1 MKKLISICL
10 AALVCLSAFAQQKY
24 TGTVVDAF
32 GDPAPG
38 AVVQVVGT
46 NINAVTGN
54 NGSFSITA
62 QAGQTLEV
70 SLLGMETATVTVPAS
85 GHINVT
91 LKESAEFIEETVVVG
106 YGVTRKRDLAGAV
119 SSVKADEIKAGV
131 ISNTT
136 DMLRGRAAGVFVHT
150 NDNTPGG
157 STSIRI
163 RGASSISSNNTP
175 LYVIDGIM
183 QDDDTGVTPDDI
195 ESIEILKDA
204 ASTAIYGNRGAN
216 GVIIITT
223 KKGSADHFTIDYAY
237 NASAKILYNPFHLCD
252 AGDIMNYSMKI
263 WRDNGSQGNPPY
275 TDEQLNFVGRGTD
288 WLNDVARTGWTQTHN
303 VTMGGGSER
312 INASA
317 NINYM
322 DNQGIMPNTEYN
334 RFNTRLS
341 VNFKPTKWLTG
352 GVSTFFT
359 KAGKTW
365 LTMNTASSAENILT
379 QLFLASPLM
388 YIGEDGATYN
398 WITGDRSRRLAFME
412 WIDASDNNSK
422 AFDTT
427 MSAFLEAQ
435 LCKGLTAR
443 AQYTFNRWEGV
454 NQTYLNQ
461 QTFYGSSLKGQ
472 STFDNSYG
480 NYQQVDGLLTY
491 HNNFAGKHDLKLI
504 AGTTFTTNTS
514 EWAYMQAHGY
524 GTDAYRFYKFGAAS
538 FMDSMDTSRADK
550 ANISY
555 FGRIEYVLLDRYI
568 FNASF
573 RADGSSNFGVNNKW
587 GYFPSASVAW
597 NLGDEAWMKWAK
609 PALTALKLR
618 ASWGKTGNDG
628 IGQYKSLKT
637 YANAKNYMGA
647 NPTANMMFV
656 NNAGNN
662 SLKWETTTQTDFG
675 FDANLF
681 NGRVEINFDWYKKI
695 TTDLLNPIAISYSTM
710 GLENTT
716 GNDGIISNRGVE
728 LFIKAHVIEKKNF
741 SWNTTFN
748 FGYNKNR
755 VEKLSYTSFY
765 AARPQGAYAAEN
777 YVRLTE
783 GEPMSAIYGY
793 KYIGILQQ
801 GETYDKQPNSQPG
814 DPMYEDVNGDGVITP
829 DDRTTIGEGIAPYQ
843 IGWGNN
849 FQIGNFDFSFFFDG
863 SFGNSLLNMTRFYL
877 EDQNRTVD
885 AYQNRW
891 SLKNPSTT
899 IGRDNYTTAS
909 SYMYGSYVNSN
920 FVEKAGFVRLSNIE
934 LGYSIPCKKLGI
946 DKVLKAARVYVGG
959 QRLFTFTK
967 YSGFDPE
974 TSSYGNGD
982 ASQGLDFSSYPSYR
996 TVNFGAK
1003 VTF

>member
-54 NGSFSITA
+54 DGSFAITA
-62 QAGQTLEV
+62 KTGQTLEV

-223 KKGSADHFTIDYAY
+223 KKGSADRFTIDYAY

-252 AGDIMNYSMKI
+252 ASDIMGYTMQI

-275 TDEQLNFVGRGTD
+275 TDEQLSFVGKGTD

-303 VTMGGGSER
+303 VMMGGGSER

-322 DNQGIMPNTEYN
+322 DNQGIMPNTEYT
-334 RFNTRLS
+334 RFNTRLT

-352 GVSTFFT
+352 GVSAFIT
-359 KAGKTW
+359 KAEKTW

-398 WITGDRSRRLAFME
+398 WITGDRSRRLSFME
-412 WIDASDNNSK
+412 WIDASDNNSNG
-422 AFDTT
+422 FDTT

-435 LCKGLTAR
+435 LCKDLTAR

-461 QTFYGSSLKGQ
+461 QTFYGSSLNGQ
-472 STFDNSYG
+472 STFDSSYG

-491 HNNFAGKHDLKLI
+491 HHNFADKHDLKLI
-504 AGTTFTTNTS
+504 AGTTYTTNTS

-538 FMDSMDTSRADK
+538 FMDAMDTSRADK
-550 ANISY
+550 TNMSY

-573 RADGSSNFGVNNKW
+573 RADGSSNFGTNNKW

-609 PALTALKLR
+609 PALTSLKLR

-656 NNAGNN
+656 NNAGNP
-662 SLKWETTTQTDFG
+662 SLKWETTTQTDLG

-710 GLENTT
+710 GLESTT

-728 LFIKAHVIEKKNF
+728 LFVKAHVLEKKNF

-748 FGYNKNR
+748 FGYNRNR
-755 VEKLSYTSFY
+755 VEQLSYTSFY

-829 DDRTTIGEGIAPYQ
+829 DDRTTIGEGIAPFQ

-885 AYQNRW
+885 AYKNRW
-891 SLKNPSTT
+891 TLKNPSTT
-899 IGRDNYTTAS
+899 VGRDNYTTAS
-909 SYMYGSYVNSN
+909 TYQYGSYVNSN
-920 FVEKAGFVRLSNIE
+920 FVEKAGFLRLSNVE
-934 LGYSIPCKKLGI
+934 LGYNLPCKKLGI
-946 DKVLKAARVYVGG
+946 DKVIRAARVYVGG

-982 ASQGLDFSSYPSYR
+982 ACQGLDFASYPSYR